1 MKNQN
6 DQLHDRLAEAVEQMI
21 NKFNFGNSQGR
32 VPVGF
37 FKIQDGEVHVQVV
50 FPSERAARKA
60 GDYWSA
66 YLRTFMQ
73 SAVLCTFTNSQK
85 FTFNND

>member
-1 MKNQN
+1 MSQN
-6 DQLHDRLAEAVEQMI
+6 NPLHDRLAEAVEQMI

-50 FPSERAARKA
+50 YPSERAARKV
-60 GDYWSA
+60 GEYWSA
-66 YLRTFMQ
+66 YLRTFMP
-73 SAVLCTFTNSQK
+73 SAVLCTFTQTEK

>member
-1 MKNQN
+1 MQNQDN
-6 DQLHDRLAEAVEQMI
+6 LLHDRLAEAVEQMI
-21 NKFNFGNSQGR
+21 NQFNFRSSQGR
-32 VPVGF
+32 VHVGF

-66 YLRTFMQ
+66 YLRTFMPN
-73 SAVLCTFTNSQK
+73 AVLCTFTQTEK
-85 FTFNND
+85 FTFNAV

>member
-1 MKNQN
+1 MQKQN
-6 DQLHDRLAEAVEQMI
+6 DPLHDRLAEAVEQMI
-21 NKFNFGNSQGR
+21 NQYNFRSSQGR

-37 FKIQDGEVHVQVV
+37 FKIQDGEVHVQDV

-60 GDYWSA
+60 GEYWSA
-66 YLRTFMQ
+66 CLQSFMP

-85 FTFNND
+85 FTFND